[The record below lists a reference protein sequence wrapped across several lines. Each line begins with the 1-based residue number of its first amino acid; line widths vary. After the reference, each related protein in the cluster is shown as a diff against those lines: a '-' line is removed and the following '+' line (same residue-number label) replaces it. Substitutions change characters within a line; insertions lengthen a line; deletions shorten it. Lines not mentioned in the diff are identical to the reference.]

1 MLSGKTVLEMPRCYD
16 CIAMLLGSVK
26 EYKAQFSKTRKETS
40 RLGLK
45 FDEVQADGKFLMKM
59 LKRDWDRVFWC

>member
-1 MLSGKTVLEMPRCYD
+1 
-16 CIAMLLGSVK
+16 MLLGSVK

-59 LKRDWDRVFWC
+59 LKRDWDRVFGAKTGPESNCRYI